1 MRRARCSGTI
11 ARGEDYPTI
20 ENVDAA
26 ERGSSDMGAELATVG
41 LALLLVASISRRL
54 SGSPVTPAMVLVAI
68 GVLAGPLLIDEL
80 TVAPTSATVRR
91 LAEATLTAAGCDRAT
106 GHRRARGRSRS

>member
-1 MRRARCSGTI
+1 
-11 ARGEDYPTI
+11 
-20 ENVDAA
+20 
-26 ERGSSDMGAELATVG
+26 MGAELATVG

-54 SGSPVTPAMVLVAI
+54 SGSPVTPAMLVVAI

-91 LAEATLTAAGCDRAT
+91 LAEATLTAAGCDLAM